1 MFHKFNLNIKIYPE
15 NIISVYDTSDIKKG
29 LRIEMDGEP
38 FIVIE
43 FQFVKPGKGTAFTRT
58 KVRNLINGAV
68 IDRTFKSGEKLKPAD
83 TEERPMQYL
92 YSDGSYHFL
101 DSSNYEQV
109 SLENTIVGENSNY
122 LTENMNVEVSYY
134 KGRPIGLSL
143 PNFCCFGSHRNCSG
157 RKKGNTVTGALK
169 PALVTTGY
177 SLNVPLFINEGD
189 HLKVDTRTGEYVDE
203 LKAKINLHK

>member
-1 MFHKFNLNIKIYPE
+1 MYE
-15 NIISVYDTSDIKKG
+15 TSDIRKG
-29 LRIEMDGEP
+29 LRVEQDGTP
-38 FIVIE
+38 FVVLE

-83 TEERPMQYL
+83 TEEHTMQYL
-92 YSDGSYHFL
+92 YCDGNYHFL

-109 SLENTIVGENSNY
+109 SLENTLVGENANY
-122 LTENMNVEVSYY
+122 LIENMNVEVSYY

-143 PNFCCFGSHRNCSG
+143 PNFVVMEVTETAPGE
-157 RKKGNTVTGALK
+157 KGNTVTGAFK

-177 SLNVPLFINEGD
+177 LLNVPLFINEGD
-189 HLKVDTRTGEYVDE
+189 HLKIDTRNGEYVE
-203 LKAKINLHK
+203 RVKNKS